1 MMAQRRIMV
10 DTNVLIRLLLED
22 EEQPQQVQAAR
33 RLAIAV
39 PQLYLPQV
47 VQVETVWVMENAYE
61 IEKSVMI
68 RLLTHLD
75 DNQTFLLQEA
85 EIFHE
90 ALQQYR
96 ISNVG
101 FADCIILAQAK
112 QLGVTLYTF
121 DKRLAKLEG
130 ASSVPS
136 L

>member
-33 RLAIAV
+33 QLVIAV
-39 PQLYLPQV
+39 PELYIPQV

-75 DNQTFLLQEA
+75 GNQTFLLQEA

-112 QLGVTLYTF
+112 QLGITLYTF